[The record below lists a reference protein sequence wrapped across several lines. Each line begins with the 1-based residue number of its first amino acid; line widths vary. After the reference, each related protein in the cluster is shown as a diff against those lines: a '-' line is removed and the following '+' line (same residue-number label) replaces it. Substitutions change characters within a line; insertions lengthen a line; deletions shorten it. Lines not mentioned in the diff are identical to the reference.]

1 MGMGNTVIVIIT
13 TMILITIILITIIL
27 ITIILITILFINVFA
42 MEMVIMFAGDE
53 VDEGEGEGEGGGRK
67 EPLLPQIEIFE
78 STSYRYN

>member
-1 MGMGNTVIVIIT
+1 MIGMGKA
-13 TMILITIILITIIL
+13 ITIILITIIL
-27 ITIILITILFINVFA
+27 ITTVLITNIINTIILITIIA

-53 VDEGEGEGEGGGRK
+53 ADEGEGEGEGGRRK